1 MENLSGYT
9 PTQLLKMINDSTA
22 EHERLKKEI
31 VGHTYEV
38 DELEKKINEKLALL
52 EIQEKNYVAIIEELN
67 NRENAI

>member
-9 PTQLLKMINDSTA
+9 PTQLLKMINDFTA

-31 VGHTYEV
+31 IGHTYEV

-67 NRENAI
+67 NRETAI